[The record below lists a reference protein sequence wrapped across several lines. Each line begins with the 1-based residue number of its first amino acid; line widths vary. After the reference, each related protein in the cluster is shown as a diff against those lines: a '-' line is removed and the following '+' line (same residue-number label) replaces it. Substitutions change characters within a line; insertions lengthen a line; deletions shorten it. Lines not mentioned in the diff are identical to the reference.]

1 MGNCVQRLAGM
12 WVLAAVLVG
21 CGGGDSEPSAPATG
35 SGSATIGA
43 AGGVVTGEDGAA
55 VRFPANALAA
65 DVTVRIAKDGTGAP
79 PLPPVATAAGAVYMI
94 TPHGGAFEE
103 PVEVSIPVDP
113 ADVAGD
119 GQLLLV
125 TAEPG
130 DTQWRVLS
138 GASYYDGKMR
148 APVMR
153 FSFFQTIRLVNQ
165 IMPTL
170 VTKIDG
176 GNNIG
181 GTGITRIS
189 ALANLP
195 FPRDDYDNSVRPTNF
210 LVAELSMPT
219 LITHAGAVAVGG
231 LSPPTPL
238 STTCRPVDYG
248 HNAMSFRFTRQGS
261 EVFSPRVG
269 HRAVVPREPWPR
281 FPGDGGAL
289 AFTDETT
296 IGRSGGFP
304 GFGAIHYYGNESPRI
319 SGFYDSNPPT
329 QAQIDA
335 VAATQHRTYP
345 PPLTLPIG
353 NVYAMPTAADNA
365 TDNLYTW
372 SGNVWW
378 EPTQNGSV
386 RVDAAIMTTC
396 GLLLEAVPIAFRLAA
411 PPITRTYRY
420 VLPESSSYYVE
431 AAEASEVSMY
441 FGLRDAGQRDGWSF
455 GDAGFT
461 YRVEYSPNPTT
472 TAWQPV
478 PLSAVTRESFT
489 AANCTYCSQYSQ
501 AVGVR
506 VSFSAVQPSQAGFY
520 RVFSCSD
527 AGCFDGQAA
536 QLVVLRAP
544 PTISA
549 QPVGQTVQVGET
561 ASFTVGMSGAP
572 LPALQWQKRSVAA
585 AAFGFLAWTNIDGAT
600 AATYTTPPLAAA
612 DTATQYRVWVS
623 NALGGLAS
631 DAAMLVVVEQFTPPV
646 IQSQPGNLNVT
657 VGGTAVFATT
667 VAGLGPLSYQWRRN
681 GTAIAGANRAV
692 LTLSNVTAAND
703 GRYELVVTNRAGSV
717 TSEPAVL
724 QVTLGTPIALAP
736 TIAAPPASISV
747 AEGNAANFA
756 VAVTGTGP
764 YTYLW
769 MKNDVQAPIPNGDSP
784 SFSLAAV
791 TAADAGT
798 YSVRVT
804 NNVGTAVSTAATL
817 TVTAGTGV
825 TLPPTITTAP
835 AGVAVLPG
843 GGATFAAA
851 VAGTAPFTYQ
861 WQRNGANIPGATS
874 AVLHIAAVSALDAGQ
889 YTLEVRNA
897 AGAAASSAVPL
908 IVIGAP
914 LISAQPA
921 AATAAAGAS
930 ALFTVSASGDGLRYQ
945 WLRNGVAISG
955 AVAASYATP
964 ALALGDSGA
973 IYAVIVYNG
982 AGVVFSQDAVLT
994 VTAPPS
1000 VAEWVTPAAI
1010 KTNDTFDAQ
1019 APSLSVNAA
1028 GEAVAVWMQGGGG
1041 AGLNIWANRYTPGSG
1056 WGVAQRISDGQG
1068 GAQGAQVVAIDA
1080 SGNALAVWQQSDS
1093 IWAARYTAGVGWG
1106 TPGIIDFGSGP
1117 AGNPQIAMQAN
1128 GNALAVWWQ
1137 SWNGRLSVEAARYVP
1152 GSGWSSTET
1161 IESDNTGDVSAP
1173 QVAINAAGNAVV
1185 AWSWSSD
1192 TGGNNYVYNVWA
1204 TRYLPGVGWSTA
1216 EPLDSNNTEQP
1227 NLSPQVAVGAGQN
1240 AIVVWHRRDNGLDR
1254 VKSSHYSASAGWVQ
1268 SLETD
1273 PAVVSRNAH
1282 VAIDSSGNAL
1292 AVWEQYVGN
1301 IANVMAS
1308 RYNGATW
1315 DAPALIETDNAGS
1328 ARSPQIV
1335 IDANGIG
1342 TAFWSQRNAAGF
1354 TDNVWVNRYVP
1365 GNGWGSAAA
1374 IDGQPE
1380 PATQPALGVDG
1391 SGRLVVVWEQAVASV
1406 KSLWASGFR

>member
-1 MGNCVQRLAGM
+1 MGNCMQRLVGM
-12 WVLAAVLVG
+12 WVLSAVLAG
-21 CGGGDSEPSAPATG
+21 CGGGDSEPSSPAAG

-103 PVEVSIPVDP
+103 PVEVSIPVDR
-113 ADVAGD
+113 ADIAGD

-153 FSFFQTIRLVNQ
+153 FSFFQTIRLVDQ

-195 FPRDDYDNSVRPTNF
+195 FPRDDYDNRVLPTNF

-219 LITHAGAVAVGG
+219 LTTHAGAAVVGG
-231 LSPPTPL
+231 LSPPTPP
-238 STTCRPVDYG
+238 STTCRPVAHA

-261 EVFSPRVG
+261 EVFSPQVG

-289 AFTDETT
+289 VFTDETT

-319 SGFYDSNPPT
+319 SGFHDTNPPT

-335 VAATQHRTYP
+335 VAATQNRTYP

-353 NVYAMPTAADNA
+353 NLYAMPTAADNPA
-365 TDNLYTW
+365 DNLYTW

-378 EPTQNGSV
+378 LPTQNGSV
-386 RVDAAIMTTC
+386 RIDAAIMTTC

-411 PPITRTYRY
+411 PPITRNYRH
-420 VLPESSSYYVE
+420 VVPETSSYYLE
-431 AAEASEVSMY
+431 AAEESEVSMY
-441 FGLRDAGQRDGWSF
+441 FGLKDSALRDGWAF
-455 GDAGFT
+455 NDAGVT

-478 PLSAVTRESFT
+478 ALSAVTRETFS
-489 AANCTYCSQYSQ
+489 AANCVYCSQYSQ
-501 AVGVR
+501 AYGVR
-506 VSFSAVQPSQAGFY
+506 VSFPAVQQSQSGFY

-527 AGCFDGQAA
+527 EGCFDGQAG
-536 QLVVLRAP
+536 QLVVLRNP
-544 PTISA
+544 PSITA
-549 QPVGQTVQVGET
+549 QPGGHTVQVGET
-561 ASFTVGMSGAP
+561 ASFTVGVSGAP
-572 LPALQWQKRSVAA
+572 APALQWQKRSVAA

-600 AATYTTPPLAAA
+600 AATYTTPPLAAV
-612 DTATQYRVWVS
+612 DTATQYRMWVS
-623 NALGGLAS
+623 NALGGVAS
-631 DAAMLVVVEQFTPPV
+631 DAAMLIVVEQFAPPV

-657 VGGTAVFATT
+657 VGATAVFAST
-667 VAGLGPLSYQWRRN
+667 VSGAAPLSYQWRRN
-681 GTAIAGANRAV
+681 GTALTGANSPV
-692 LTLSNVTAAND
+692 LTLSNVSALND

-724 QVTLGTPIALAP
+724 QVTLGTPVALAP

-769 MKNDVQAPIPNGDSP
+769 MKNGVQAPIPNGDLA

-791 TAADAGT
+791 SAADAGT

-804 NNVGTAVSTAATL
+804 NNVGTVVSAAATL

-843 GGATFAAA
+843 GAATFAVA
-851 VAGTAPFTYQ
+851 VAGTGPFTYQ
-861 WQRNGANIPGATS
+861 WRRDGADISGATG
-874 AVLHIAAVSALDAGQ
+874 AVLRIAAVTALDAGQ

-914 LISAQPA
+914 VISAQPA
-921 AATAAAGAS
+921 AATASAGAT
-930 ALFTVSASGDGLRYQ
+930 ALFAVTATGDGLRYQ

-955 AVAASYATP
+955 AVAASYSTP
-964 ALALGDSGA
+964 ALAVGDSGA
-973 IYAVIVYNG
+973 VYGVLVYNG
-982 AGVVFSQDAVLT
+982 AGVVFSQDAVLS
-994 VTAPPS
+994 VTAPVS
-1000 VAEWVTPAAI
+1000 AWVTPAAI
-1010 KTNDTFDAQ
+1010 ETDDTGPAQ
-1019 APSLSVNAA
+1019 QPAISVNTA
-1028 GEAVAVWMQGGGG
+1028 GEALSVWMKPGDGV
-1041 AGLNIWANRYTPGSG
+1041 WANRYTPAGG
-1056 WGVAQRISDGQG
+1056 WGTAQRVSDGQG
-1068 GAQGAQVVAIDA
+1068 SQGAHEVAIDA
-1080 SGNALAVWQQSDS
+1080 SGNAIAVWQQADD
-1093 IWAARYTAGVGWG
+1093 IWANRYTAGSGWG
-1106 TPGIIDFGSGP
+1106 TPDRIEGQPGR
-1117 AGNPQIAMQAN
+1117 AGNPQIGTDAN
-1128 GNALAVWWQ
+1128 GNAIAVWWQ
-1137 SWNGRLSVEAARYVP
+1137 YTGSRIGVAAARYSAGGGWGVP
-1152 GSGWSSTET
+1152 EN
-1161 IESDNTGDVSAP
+1161 IVNDDPGDASAP
-1173 QVAINAAGNAVV
+1173 QVAVDAAGNAMAVW
-1185 AWSWSSD
+1185 AWSAD
-1192 TGGNNYVYNVWA
+1192 TGGNNYIYNVRAARYVAGFGWA
-1204 TRYLPGVGWSTA
+1204 GAVF
-1216 EPLDSNNTEQP
+1216 LDSNGMAQP
-1227 NLSPQVAVGAGQN
+1227 NPSPQVALSANGT
-1240 AIVVWHRRDNGLDR
+1240 AIAVWHRNISGIDS
-1254 VKSSHYSASAGWVQ
+1254 VTSSHYTPGGGWSS
-1268 SLETD
+1268 SLEVD
-1273 PAVVSRNAH
+1273 PAVLSRNAR
-1282 VAIDSSGNAL
+1282 VAIDSEGNAL
-1292 AVWEQYVGN
+1292 AVWEQYVGAT
-1301 IANVMAS
+1301 ANVIAS
-1308 RYNGATW
+1308 RFNGGTW
-1315 DAPALIETDNAGS
+1315 DAPTLIETDNAGS
-1328 ARSPQIV
+1328 AYTPRIV
-1335 IDANGIG
+1335 MDANGVG

-1354 TDNVWVNRYVP
+1354 TNNVWVNRYVP
-1365 GNGWGSAAA
+1365 GNGWGSATA
-1374 IDGQPE
+1374 IDGQAG
-1380 PATQPALGVDG
+1380 PATQPALGVDA
-1391 SGRLVVVWEQAVASV
+1391 SGRLVVVWEQVVGSV
-1406 KSLWASGFR
+1406 MSLWASGFR